1 MTKLEKT
8 WGCGGDGFML
18 GSFRFFFSQV
28 IISGAKVSFLPSYR
42 VRWFFSFFLFI
53 FKDSMTFHNHRWK
66 LMSECVHIAT
76 YAFIHI
82 VSVAQEYVRVV
93 LLRDTDF
100 PGAVIK
106 LRAVSDVELQLWNVT
121 ILLTLGNLP
130 FEFYFPTYK
139 ME

>member
-1 MTKLEKT
+1 
-8 WGCGGDGFML
+8 
-18 GSFRFFFSQV
+18 
-28 IISGAKVSFLPSYR
+28 
-42 VRWFFSFFLFI
+42 
-53 FKDSMTFHNHRWK
+53 
-66 LMSECVHIAT
+66 MSECVHIAT

-130 FEFYFPTYK
+130 FEFYVPTYK